1 MNEWR
6 ADDSDG
12 DSDGLDILSLG
23 ASILRGRW
31 TIIRWALVFGVITA
45 VMVFD
50 RPLLYRASAS
60 FIPQGTES
68 GGSGSLSNLASQF
81 GVSLPSSNNEPTSLR
96 PPFYLTLLSSQV
108 LLQEI
113 VTDTFT
119 VPELD
124 GKRISF
130 LELFELTEGNEA
142 AQLEAGLTR
151 IRRIVIAELNSSER
165 IVQVS
170 ASTPW
175 PSVSLALVSAALERV
190 TDYNRTTSQLRA
202 SAERE
207 FIEERL
213 RFIKERLRESEANM
227 ESFLLNNRQFSRSP
241 ALEFESD
248 RLQRDITLQV
258 GVLQALTQSYEQLRQ
273 REVRDTPVYTIFEPL
288 SVATVPQPRGRVS
301 SVILGLMVGVFFG
314 LMKVLTLVW
323 VKQGRARG
331 DPGIEEFVSA
341 LGEIKREVL
350 ERVPWLPG
358 RGTS

>member
-12 DSDGLDILSLG
+12 LDVLSLG

-31 TIIRWALVFGVITA
+31 TIIRWALVFGVVTA

-50 RPLLYRASAS
+50 RPVLYRASAS

-68 GGSGSLSNLASQF
+68 GSGGLSNLASQF
-81 GVSLPSSNNEPTSLR
+81 GVSLPSNMEAYEPLPR

-119 VPELD
+119 VQELD

-130 LELFELTEGNEA
+130 LELFEVTEGNEA
-142 AQLEAGLTR
+142 AQIEKGMVQ
-151 IRRIVIAELNSSER
+151 IRRIVTANLNALDR
-165 IVQVS
+165 LIQVS

-175 PSVSLALVSAALERV
+175 PSVSLALVSALLEGV
-190 TDYNRTTSQLRA
+190 TDYNRSTSQLSA
-202 SAERE
+202 SAERK

-213 RFIKERLRESEANM
+213 RLIEGRLRESEANL

-241 ALEFESD
+241 ALEFESA
-248 RLQRDITLQV
+248 RLQRDVTLQ
-258 GVLQALTQSYEQLRQ
+258 GAVLQTLTQSYEQLRQ
-273 REVRDTPVYTIFEPL
+273 REVRDTPVYTIFEPP
-288 SVATVPQPRGRVS
+288 SVPTVPEPRGRVS
-301 SVILGLMVGVFFG
+301 SVVLSLMLGVVFG
-314 LMKVLTLVW
+314 LMKIFTLAW